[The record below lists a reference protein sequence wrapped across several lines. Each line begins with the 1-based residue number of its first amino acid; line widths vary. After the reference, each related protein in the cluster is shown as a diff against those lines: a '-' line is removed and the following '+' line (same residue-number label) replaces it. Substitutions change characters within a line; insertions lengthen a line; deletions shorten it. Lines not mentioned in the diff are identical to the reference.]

1 MTISEAPKLI
11 NNTVLKHLKI
21 KLMINTEQTLEQL
34 EQLKLKGMAQAYRT
48 TLDLPSHEL
57 PTAHELLAIL
67 AEAEYHNRIDQRMQM
82 YLKISNLR
90 YDAILEQ
97 VQCSPT
103 RNLSRSQIVALT
115 DCAFVSRGENILITG
130 STGSGKS
137 YLACAFGRQACAL
150 GYKTLYLGM
159 NRFTEKL
166 SLAKIEGLYIKLL
179 NQIEKVPLVI
189 MDDFGLSPL
198 ENQVKIALLQV
209 LEDRY
214 GKRSTII
221 TSQLPVNKWHQ
232 YINEP
237 TLADAIMDRLSG
249 SAHRFELKGE
259 SLRRKS

>member
-1 MTISEAPKLI
+1 
-11 NNTVLKHLKI
+11 
-21 KLMINTEQTLEQL
+21 MINTDQTMEQL
-34 EQLKLKGMAQAYRT
+34 EQLKLHGMAQAYKAT
-48 TLDLPSHEL
+48 MSLPSHEL
-57 PTAHELLAIL
+57 PSAHELMAIL
-67 AEAEYHNRIDQRMQM
+67 TEAEQHSRTGQRTQM
-82 YLKISNLR
+82 YLKLSNLR
-90 YDAILEQ
+90 YDAVLEQ
-97 VQCSPT
+97 LQCSPARNLT
-103 RNLSRSQIVALT
+103 RNQIIALA
-115 DCAFVSRGENILITG
+115 DCGFIQRAENILITG

-166 SLAKIEGLYIKLL
+166 SLAKLEGSYIKLL
-179 NQIEKVPLVI
+179 NQLEKIPLI
-189 MDDFGLSPL
+189 ILDDFGLSPL
-198 ENQVKIALLQV
+198 ENQVKITLLQM

-259 SLRRKS
+259 SLRKKS